1 MTTARRV
8 AAAVVTAVA
17 LAVIVW
23 GVAVGDDRPGDRV
36 EALASELRCPVC
48 QGESIADSAA
58 ELARDYRQLIAD
70 EVAAGSTDAEI
81 TELFVARYGD
91 WVLLD
96 PPARGSTLLLWALPV
111 VALVVGMVAIATRKR
126 PAPSD
131 LGTEAEAVAGDA
143 ASRGTEPATAD
154 APAPQPED
162 EGAAA

>member
-1 MTTARRV
+1 MTTVRRV

-23 GVAVGDDRPGDRV
+23 GVAVGDDRPADRV

-70 EVAAGSTDAEI
+70 EVAAGSTDVEI

-96 PPARGSTLLLWALPV
+96 PPVRGRTLLLWVLPV
-111 VALVVGMVAIATRKR
+111 VALVVGIVAIATRKR
-126 PAPSD
+126 PGPTSPDA
-131 LGTEAEAVAGDA
+131 GAVDAAADAGD
-143 ASRGTEPATAD
+143 RGAEPVTAD